1 MLITQDLRY
10 SYPNGSSFRFPDL
23 NVGKQE
29 VQLILGRS
37 GKGKTTLLHLLAGL
51 MNAESGSIRLKDVD
65 FSTLTGSTRDAFR
78 GKHIGIIFQQPQF
91 IRSISIMQNLQ
102 LARTLAGLKTDNSLA
117 QSLLDELDIGEKT
130 NAFPNELSVGERQRA
145 SIARAL
151 ITSPDVVLADEP
163 TSSLDDENCQK
174 VADLL
179 QQTVTKHG
187 AALIIVTHDKRLKDR
202 FQNAVE
208 I

>member
-1 MLITQDLRY
+1 MLQTQNLRY
-10 SYPNGSSFRFPDL
+10 SYPNGATFRFPNL

-29 VQLILGRS
+29 VQLILGKS

-51 MNAESGSIRLKDVD
+51 MNAESGNIRLKETEL
-65 FSTLTGSTRDAFR
+65 SSLKGSARDAFR

-91 IRSISIMQNLQ
+91 IRSISVMQNLQ
-102 LARTLAGLKTDNSLA
+102 LARTLAGMKKDIAFANSLLNELNIA
-117 QSLLDELDIGEKT
+117 EKAHSL
-130 NAFPNELSVGERQRA
+130 PQQLSVGERQRT

-151 ITSPDVVLADEP
+151 ITRPEVVLADEP
-163 TSSLDDENCQK
+163 TSALDDENCQK
-174 VADLL
+174 VANLL
-179 QQTVTKHG
+179 ERSVTGHS

-202 FQNAVE
+202 FENWVE